1 MIVCVWRGRV
11 DNAALWLKALYYI
24 LGDGEDGD
32 EEAAEAEVEIFA
44 VEGF

>member
-1 MIVCVWRGRV
+1 MVKGLILPR
-11 DNAALWLKALYYI
+11 YI

-32 EEAAEAEVEIFA
+32 EEAAEAEVEILA